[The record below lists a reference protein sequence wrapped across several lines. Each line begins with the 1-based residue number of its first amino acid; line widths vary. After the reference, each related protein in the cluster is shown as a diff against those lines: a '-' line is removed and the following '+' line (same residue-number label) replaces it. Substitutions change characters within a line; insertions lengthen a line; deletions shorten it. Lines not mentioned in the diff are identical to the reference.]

1 MIAMSISSRNGR
13 ESGYRRWW
21 LLLAL
26 AIAAGCSG
34 QQSPQ
39 QRIDKALALAG
50 MKGTPLYKIAGTV
63 TVDGLPPERKQPR
76 DRLVAVLYDPQA
88 PNEPMDRCLS
98 TLVRENGYFTFTED
112 GVAPGHYVLAF
123 ALLKRKGQGNFIGP
137 DQFNNLYND
146 PDANAK
152 THPELV
158 IDHQA
163 PGKTDYQ
170 FNLDVAGLP
179 PAPSPGP
186 HAVTRMKG

>member
-13 ESGYRRWW
+13 GSGYRRWW

-26 AIAAGCSG
+26 AVAAGCSG

-63 TVDGLPPERKQPR
+63 TVDGLPPERQKPK
-76 DRLVAVLYDPQA
+76 DRLVAVLYDPQN
-88 PNEPMDRCLS
+88 PDEPIERCIS
-98 TLVRENGYFTFTED
+98 TLVRENGHFTFTED
-112 GVAPGHYVLAF
+112 GVAPGRYVLAF
-123 ALLKRKGQGNFIGP
+123 ALLTRKGQGNFVGP
-137 DQFNNLYND
+137 DQFHNIYND

-152 THPELV
+152 AHPELV
-158 IDHQA
+158 IDHET

-170 FNLDVAGLP
+170 INLEVAGVP
-179 PAPSPGP
+179 PVSSPGR
-186 HAVTRMKG
+186 HAMTKMRG